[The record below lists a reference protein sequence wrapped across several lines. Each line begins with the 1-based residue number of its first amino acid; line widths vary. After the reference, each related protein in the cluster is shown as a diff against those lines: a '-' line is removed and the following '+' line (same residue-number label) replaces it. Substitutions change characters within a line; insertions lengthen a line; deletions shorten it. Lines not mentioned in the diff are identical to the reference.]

1 MAERMKLKPPRS
13 EPQVNNVK
21 VQMPLHYPDTLDP
34 LVLHDSEANE
44 HVEPRPV
51 PETPAGYTGQN
62 IRLTDGPILDAPPRR
77 MPYADEEPEPNTD
90 QPTPKQANWAPSWS
104 STRPAFPAGS
114 GAIERN
120 WSVLTS
126 CGTGWLSLGLDRC
139 RVPAQPGAHGL
150 S

>member
-1 MAERMKLKPPRS
+1 MIAGHRTRPLTMAERMKLKPPRS

-34 LVLHDSEANE
+34 LVLRDSEANE

-90 QPTPKQANWAPSWS
+90 QPTPKQANWAPILEFD
-104 STRPAFPAGS
+104 PS
-114 GAIERN
+114 GFSE
-120 WSVLTS
+120 
-126 CGTGWLSLGLDRC
+126 LDL
-139 RVPAQPGAHGL
+139 AQ
-150 S
+150 